1 MSGGSMDW
9 LYLRVRDADFKLNSP
24 ERVAFRHHLML
35 VAKALQSIEWN
46 DSGDG
51 DDQEAPNIM
60 ACIALSAEENK
71 LLRAEI
77 ERLLQAIGLAT
88 TAVPDMVVDVTDPLG
103 MMQRVVAEVDRQRA
117 EIEKLRA
124 ERDALRGAAREY
136 LETLGGAMK
145 SGKFEMGGSAEMAHF
160 VRQAM
165 QRLDSLVFDRAG
177 PRPAGLEKLHE
188 PHGRAS

>member
-1 MSGGSMDW
+1 M
-9 LYLRVRDADFKLNSP
+9 RTEN
-24 ERVAFRHHLML
+24 ER
-35 VAKALQSIEWN
+35 
-46 DSGDG
+46 
-51 DDQEAPNIM
+51 
-60 ACIALSAEENK
+60 
-71 LLRAEI
+71 
-77 ERLLQAIGLAT
+77 
-88 TAVPDMVVDVTDPLG
+88 
-103 MMQRVVAEVDRQRA
+103 
-117 EIEKLRA
+117 LRA